1 MMANRN
7 GFGIHRSTKSAMTS
21 PSFCTG
27 VSLGASALLSAK
39 AHPPSGVFGA
49 GFAREVPAAGR
60 QPGNIPGGPLQKQEA
75 WDAGELR
82 RRRALARQPG
92 QEHNGMM
99 LRLSSPGARIL
110 AILVATALPAAAS
123 LSFVPARTATPD
135 PVRVVVETD
144 MGTFELD
151 IDIDRAPVTATNFLR
166 YVDGGH
172 YDGGAFFR
180 TVHAENQPNDS
191 IRIAVVQGGRN
202 PDAAADPFPSIPLE
216 RTSETGILH
225 TDGAVSMARGGPD
238 TATHSFFICIGDQPS
253 LDFGGMR

>member
-1 MMANRN
+1 
-7 GFGIHRSTKSAMTS
+7 MT
-21 PSFCTG
+21 P
-27 VSLGASALLSAK
+27 LL
-39 AHPPSGVFGA
+39 
-49 GFAREVPAAGR
+49 
-60 QPGNIPGGPLQKQEA
+60 PL
-75 WDAGELR
+75 L
-82 RRRALARQPG
+82 ALATVG
-92 QEHNGMM
+92 
-99 LRLSSPGARIL
+99 L
-110 AILVATALPAAAS
+110 ALAL
-123 LSFVPARTATPD
+123 PD

-151 IDIDRAPVTATNFLR
+151 VDVDRAPVTAANFLR

-180 TVHAENQPNDS
+180 TVHAANQPSDS

-202 PDAAADPFPSIPLE
+202 PDAALESFAPIALE

-253 LDFGGMR
+253 LDFGGMRNPDGQGFAAFGTVVAGMDVVRAIHTAPYEAQQLTPPVAIVRVYRKM